1 MKLLLLL
8 IAGCTALSLPA
19 QMEVSVFAGVSDYN
33 GDLLDKP
40 YRFSRPAAGLRV
52 GYQLSNRFTLA
63 AAFTYGKLEGAD
75 SINTTPGIAD
85 RNLSFQSE
93 LKEYAM
99 MLEYHLF
106 NLEAIGWTPFAFA
119 GLGVY
124 QYSPYTF
131 DKEGNKHYL
140 QPLGTEGQGL
150 PQYPARQPYKL
161 TNFAVPLGGGIKVML
176 NEHLQLAALIGLRL
190 TNNDYLDDVSLSY
203 AGEED
208 LRTARGDK
216 AVELSYRA
224 AERNPAYQVY
234 PDKTLLRG
242 RNGSLLYSDFYYF
255 SGLHL
260 TYCFGKGSGS
270 TFAGQSWK
278 PGRYGCFRM

>member
-1 MKLLLLL
+1 
-8 IAGCTALSLPA
+8 
-19 QMEVSVFAGVSDYN
+19 MEVSVFAGVSDYN

-40 YRFSRPAAGLRV
+40 YRFSRPAAGLRL

-63 AAFTYGKLEGAD
+63 TAFTYGKIEGAD
-75 SINTTPGIAD
+75 SVNTTPGLAD

-93 LKEYAM
+93 LKEYAL

-106 NLEAIGWTPFAFA
+106 NLETIGWTPFAFA
-119 GLGVY
+119 GLAVY

-131 DKEGNKHYL
+131 DKEGKKHYL

-150 PQYPARQPYKL
+150 AEYPARRFYKL
-161 TNFAVPLGGGIKVML
+161 TNFAVPLGGGIKYNVS
-176 NEHLQLAALIGLRL
+176 ERFQLAALIGLRL

-203 AGEED
+203 AGKEE
-208 LRTARGDK
+208 LRAARGDK

-224 AERNPAYQVY
+224 AERNPANQSY
-234 PDKTLLRG
+234 PDKMMRG
-242 RNGSLLYSDFYYF
+242 RSGSLLYSDFYYF

-260 TYCFGKGSGS
+260 TYRFGKGGGA

-278 PGRYGCFRM
+278 PGQYRCFKM